1 MGVRKILVVRN
12 DRFGEFLLNIPA
24 MRALKQAH
32 PFAQLA
38 LAADPSVRGL
48 AGCIDVV
55 DEVIPWENR
64 KHTFTEIIRFAREIK
79 KNRFDLCVIFN
90 PTRDFHLVS
99 FLAGIPSRVGYNR
112 KWGFLLTRTLNDEKY
127 LGLKH
132 EVEYNLELAALAGGL
147 EGIPP
152 LSLTIDERVIARMAV
167 CFSQAKG
174 LISVHPFTSDPQ
186 KQWPLGHFLA
196 LIKKLS
202 LSQKVQVAVVGGN
215 EERDKHHDFIVSLG
229 SNTVD
234 MVGKTSLVELGA
246 VLKKSALLISAD
258 SGPVHLASCVGTR
271 TIALFRNDLAGKGAL
286 RWGPL
291 AKGSIV
297 LEKSNLGD
305 ISVEEVLDK
314 VRVILDD

>member
-1 MGVRKILVVRN
+1 
-12 DRFGEFLLNIPA
+12 
-24 MRALKQAH
+24 MRALKQAY
-32 PFAQLA
+32 PFAQLS

-64 KHTFTEIIRFAREIK
+64 RHAFAEIIRFAREIK
-79 KNRFDLCVIFN
+79 KYRFDLCVIFN

-112 KWGFLLTRTLNDEKY
+112 KWGFLLTRRLNDEKY

-132 EVEYNLELAALAGGL
+132 EVEYNLELAALAGGG
-147 EGIPP
+147 ESVPP
-152 LSLTIDERVIARMAV
+152 LSLTIDERVITRMAA
-167 CFSQAKG
+167 CFSQDKD

-186 KQWPLGHFLA
+186 KQWPLAHFLA

-202 LSQKVQVAVVGGN
+202 ASPKIQVAVIGGR
-215 EERDKHHDFIVSLG
+215 EERDKNHDFIVSLG
-229 SNTVD
+229 SNAVD

-246 VLKKSALLISAD
+246 VLKKSSLLISAD
-258 SGPVHLASCVGTR
+258 SGPVHLASCAGTK

-297 LEKSNLGD
+297 LEQNNLGN
-305 ISVEEVLDK
+305 ISVEEVFDK
-314 VRVILDD
+314 ARVILND